1 MVVSGRG
8 SRPTGNPLFDQ
19 VVAILDLDQ
28 AELTPTAGIYGMRYN
43 ALILMAWYSW
53 FAVLLGALVYFLFG

>member
-1 MVVSGRG
+1 MAVSGRG
-8 SRPTGNPLFDQ
+8 SRPSGNPLFDH

-28 AELTPTAGIYGMRYN
+28 AEFAPTAGIYGMRHN

-53 FAVLLGALVYFLFG
+53 FAVLLGALVYFVVG

>member
-1 MVVSGRG
+1 MHGQRG
-8 SRPTGNPLFDQ
+8 KCAATKPCIF
-19 VVAILDLDQ
+19 DLDQ
-28 AELTPTAGIYGMRYN
+28 VRLSPAAGIYGMRHN